1 MNANV
6 NNGCKNHITQS
17 IIIQIQIRVVVLRQ
31 NPIIIRAKIITSIRA
46 VTLAIDAK
54 AKNNADI
61 NKYFIL

>member
-31 NPIIIRAKIITSIRA
+31 NPIIIRAKTITSIRA